1 VSAPDPARPPS
12 PPAPSP
18 GGGAA
23 SPPRRGV
30 PWRRLLPTLALGA
43 AGGFAFDLLGLPLAW
58 MIGSMVVV
66 MAAAMAGARVA
77 VPPPLRQGMIAVLG
91 IMLGSAFTP
100 EILDRLDEWA
110 VSLLALF
117 AYIAASLAIGI
128 AYLRRVAGYDPVT
141 AFFTAAPGG
150 FSEMVV
156 TGGAMGGDERLI
168 SLSHSLRITTVVLII
183 PFFFQYALGYVPAG
197 GGRSYGPPLLS
208 LAPQDAALLAACGLG
223 YWPARRLG
231 LPAPQMFGPMLC
243 SAAIHLAGLTASK
256 PPGVVVAVA
265 MVVVGSSI
273 GARFT
278 GVAPGALARA
288 GAVSLGLTA
297 LLLGVTVAFAW
308 GLHAATGIPLSSLVL
323 GYAPGGF
330 AEMSLV
336 SLAMGLDPAFV
347 SSHHMARI
355 AIVIA
360 LVPPAFRLMR
370 RLAGGGAVPPSG
382 GGGGTGAGPGPT

>member
-1 VSAPDPARPPS
+1 
-12 PPAPSP
+12 
-18 GGGAA
+18 
-23 SPPRRGV
+23 V
-30 PWRRLLPTLALGA
+30 PWLRLAATLALGA
-43 AGGFAFDLLGLPLAW
+43 AGGFAFDRLGLPLAW

-66 MAAAMAGARVA
+66 MAAAMAGARVV
-77 VPPPLRQGMIAVLG
+77 VPAPLRQGMIAVLG

-100 EILDRLDEWA
+100 EILGLLDEWA

-117 AYIAASLAIGI
+117 AYIGASLALGI

-168 SLSHSLRITTVVLII
+168 SLSHSLRISIVVLII
-183 PFFFQYALGYVPAG
+183 PFFFQYALGYEPAG

-208 LAPQDAALLAACGLG
+208 LPLRDAALLAACGLG

-278 GVAPGALARA
+278 GVALGTLARA

-297 LLLGVTVAFAW
+297 LLLAVTVAFAW
-308 GLHAATGIPLSSLVL
+308 ALHAATGMPPSSLVL

-336 SLAMGLDPAFV
+336 ALAMGLDPAFV
-347 SSHHMARI
+347 STHHMARI

-360 LVPPAFRLMR
+360 LVPLAFRLMR
-370 RLAGGGAVPPSG
+370 RLTGGGP
-382 GGGGTGAGPGPT
+382 GTGAGTGPGAGPGAGPGPT